1 MKKAEL
7 VGRKVEIVFFD
18 DMVKTG
24 ILGYTPEFSEKYG
37 WRKADRFTLGN
48 WDFRVS
54 HTKKSKG
61 DRLRLDRWLRRH

>member
-1 MKKAEL
+1 MVLMKKAELMEL

-18 DMVKTG
+18 DRVKTG
-24 ILGYTPEFSEKYG
+24 VLGYTPEFSEKYG

-54 HTKKSKG
+54 HTKKVKVIS
-61 DRLRLDRWLRRH
+61 